1 MFNLNKISDAA
12 YGVGVDFGTSNS
24 VAATF
29 DGREITLVQ
38 LGHSDVVMPSANYID
53 RDFSITTGQ
62 DAIDEYVASNRGR
75 KVELSAELLGE
86 ARTSTGTAD
95 GPSGESETTKIFGH
109 AIHTRPYT
117 VIHGKS

>member
-38 LGHSDVVMPSANYID
+38 LEHSDVVMPSANYID

-62 DAIDEYVASNRGR
+62 DAIYEYFAGNRGR
-75 KVELSAELLGE
+75 KVELSAEL
-86 ARTSTGTAD
+86 
-95 GPSGESETTKIFGH
+95 
-109 AIHTRPYT
+109 
-117 VIHGKS
+117 